1 MIKKQ
6 TITYAIE
13 KIDNDNNYKILG
25 IVEDINDI
33 IVRYENE
40 NEIKE
45 KIKSLNLKIGEFYKS
60 DIDVFI
66 TDNFTDA
73 LEIKDNDNY
82 NVIETFIK
90 IQLTKL
96 DDDNNYDMK
105 LISSVNKHYENSYLN
120 YKNNQ
125 ETIDFLKKEIVRIM
139 EIGEKYTYTLHLYEN

>member
-1 MIKKQ
+1 MLKKQ

-13 KIDNDNNYKILG
+13 KIDSDNNYKILG

-66 TDNFTDA
+66 TDNFTNA
-73 LEIKDNDNY
+73 LEIKDNDNKY
-82 NVIETFIK
+82 IIETFIK
-90 IQLTKL
+90 IELTKL

-105 LISSVNKHYENSYLN
+105 LMSSVNKHYENTYLN

-139 EIGEKYTYTLHLYEN
+139 KIGEKYTYKLHLYEK

>member
-1 MIKKQ
+1 MLKKQ

-13 KIDNDNNYKILG
+13 KIDSDNNYKILG

-66 TDNFTDA
+66 TDNFTNA

-90 IQLTKL
+90 IELTKL

-105 LISSVNKHYENSYLN
+105 LMSSVNKHYENTYLN

-139 EIGEKYTYTLHLYEN
+139 KIGEKYTYKLHLYEK

>member
-60 DIDVFI
+60 DIEVYI
-66 TDNFTDA
+66 TDNFTNA
-73 LEIKDNDNY
+73 LEIKDNNNY

-105 LISSVNKHYENSYLN
+105 LISSVNKHYGNSYLS

-139 EIGEKYTYTLHLYEN
+139 KIGEKYTYKLHLYEK

>member
-25 IVEDINDI
+25 IIEDINDI

-66 TDNFTDA
+66 TDNFTNA
-73 LEIKDNDNY
+73 LEIKNNDNY

-90 IQLTKL
+90 IELTKL
-96 DDDNNYDMK
+96 DNDNNYDMK
-105 LISSVNKHYENSYLN
+105 LISSVNKHYENSYLS

>member
-1 MIKKQ
+1 MLKKQ

-13 KIDNDNNYKILG
+13 KIDSDNNYKILG

-73 LEIKDNDNY
+73 LEIKDNDNKY
-82 NVIETFIK
+82 IIETFIK
-90 IQLTKL
+90 IELTKL

-105 LISSVNKHYENSYLN
+105 LMSSVNKHYENTYLN

-139 EIGEKYTYTLHLYEN
+139 KIGEKYTYKLHLYEK